1 MTWARPSAEE
11 LRQKRAGEREA
22 NQALLVASARSAAVA
37 GTAIKGQRALI
48 VDTVRSAPKTVEH
61 RNPHLLA
68 MARGQRCLLRIPGV
82 CTENRET
89 TVACHSNLGIHG
101 KAGARK
107 AEDFYS
113 CWGCMACHRWLDQDK
128 RPSYEEKTEAFLRAH
143 ARQVVEWQRIVAD
156 MARPPRDCR
165 AAHWALALLAD
176 VPAPDVEVPDQAE
189 VAAQEMDR

>member
-11 LRQKRAGEREA
+11 LRRKRAGEREA

-48 VDTVRSAPKTVEH
+48 GDTVRAAPKTVEH

-68 MARGQRCLLRIPGV
+68 MARGQRCLLCIPGV
-82 CTENRET
+82 CMGNTET
-89 TVACHSNLGIHG
+89 TVACHSNLGTHG

-107 AEDFYS
+107 ADDHYS
-113 CWGCMACHRWLDQDK
+113 AWGCMACHRWLDQDK
-128 RPSYEEKTEAFLRAH
+128 RPSYEEKTAAFLRAH
-143 ARQVVEWQRIVAD
+143 ARQVAEWQRIVAD
-156 MARPPRDCR
+156 MVHTPRDR
-165 AAHWALALLAD
+165 KAAHWALSLLAD
-176 VPAPDVEVPDQAE
+176 VPAPDVEVQDQAE